1 MAFEPASPDPT
12 SFEDS
17 ILEAAAEEDDGEP
30 IEIVDDLGFDDVF
43 EEAPVTVQTELA
55 AAPEPV
61 PDAPLPEL
69 PTDDPFLTLAAVVKD
84 VAQTFGADPS
94 GAAKLDLLLG
104 VGESEDPAP
113 QALAWRGILRGESED
128 YEACGAAT
136 LDEWAASVVA
146 GIVGGASKAEGIR
159 RELRRRGVAAFGL
172 MA

>member
-1 MAFEPASPDPT
+1 MGAAAAPELPTTAFEPVSPDTT

-17 ILEAAAEEDDGEP
+17 ILEAAAEEDDDEP

-43 EEAPVTVQTELA
+43 EEP
-55 AAPEPV
+55 PV
-61 PDAPLPEL
+61 PAR
-69 PTDDPFLTLAAVVKD
+69 DPFLTLAAVVKE
-84 VAQTFGADPS
+84 VAQTFGADSS

-104 VGESEDPAP
+104 VDASDDLAP
-113 QALAWRGILRGESED
+113 QAIAWRGILRGESED

-146 GIVGGASKAEGIR
+146 GVVGGTSKADGIR

-172 MA
+172 VA

>member
-94 GAAKLDLLLG
+94 EPRSWTSSSALANRRTLRPKRSRGAASFAARARTTK
-104 VGESEDPAP
+104 PA
-113 QALAWRGILRGESED
+113 ALRRSTNGQLRSWRGSSGARRKRRGS
-128 YEACGAAT
+128 
-136 LDEWAASVVA
+136 AASSDAVVWQPSA
-146 GIVGGASKAEGIR
+146 
-159 RELRRRGVAAFGL
+159 
-172 MA
+172 